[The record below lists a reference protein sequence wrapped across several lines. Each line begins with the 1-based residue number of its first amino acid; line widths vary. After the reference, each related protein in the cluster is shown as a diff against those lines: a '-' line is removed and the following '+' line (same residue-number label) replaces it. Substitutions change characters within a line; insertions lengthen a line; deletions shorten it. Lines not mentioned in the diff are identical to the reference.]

1 MNQLFTEKYR
11 PKTLD
16 DLIVPERVMNQFK
29 NGVQTNLLFYGTPGT
44 GKTSAAKALCNHF
57 GHDMMYIN
65 ASLDGRIDV
74 IKSKIESF
82 AHAFSLIPN
91 DRNNGEK
98 RFKVVILDECLEEN
112 EKVRI
117 GTVDNWKA
125 VPLKDLDKD
134 IEYNCPSMNI
144 ETGELENDTCK
155 IISEKVDALYEVE
168 VEDGRTIKVT
178 SNHPFM
184 IKTKS
189 GQIIEKTIDNG
200 LSTDDEIISF

>member
-125 VPLKDLDKD
+125 VSLKDLDKD

-155 IISEKVDALYEVE
+155 IISEKVDELYEVE

-184 IKTKS
+184 IKTKT

-200 LSTDDEIISF
+200 LSTYDEIISF